1 MGVNG
6 WVRWL
11 ETRGLYEPGEQTSTR
26 SDWRGLSAL
35 ALVWLA
41 GAAVLLGLLMLA
53 R

>member
-26 SDWRGLSAL
+26 TDWRNL
-35 ALVWLA
+35 AVVSVLWFL
-41 GAAVLLGLLMLA
+41 GAGLLLA
-53 R
+53 FLVFAR